1 MVGSMLG
8 MWRRGVSRRAVTGIA
23 AVLVGTAGLA
33 GCSAGG
39 GADLAA
45 GVRLAD
51 GQWRGGEFVVSA
63 AEPEHLVPAN
73 ATTTRDGQILSAL
86 FTGLVE
92 YDLETAEPRNAMAES
107 IHTDDQRRWTIRI
120 KPGWTFHNG
129 EPVTARSFVE
139 AWNFAAYAPNANGNA
154 TYFNKVEG
162 FAALQA
168 ERPATREM
176 TGLKVVDD
184 TTFTVALTDSFSQFP
199 ILLGFQAFY
208 PMPQAAYGDIRAYEE
223 APIGNGPFEMDGRWR
238 HDESIRLRRFA
249 AYEGTPAAADAVEF
263 RIYSKPGGG
272 YEDLLA
278 GNIDVA
284 HDVPPEQLAA
294 AQAEFKSGF
303 IERRTSAF
311 YYLGFP
317 LWDGTFGRKELRQA
331 ISLAIDRTVIVKAIY
346 DRSREPASSVIN
358 PVVPG
363 SRPDACRYCEY
374 DPVRARQLLDAAGGF
389 RGPLHL
395 WFSTS
400 AENQPAMEAVANM
413 LRTNLGIT
421 DIRFEVL
428 DFAQFL
434 SLVKAR
440 KVTGPFFSSWLM
452 DYPSPHTYIA
462 PLYTGGAPT
471 NRTGYA
477 NPLVDERIAEGDRA
491 PSIPAGIA
499 AYQAAEDVILE
510 DMPLIPLW
518 FGMTRAVHGD
528 RVKHAA
534 IDPFSRI
541 RVQDVQVVS

>member
-1 MVGSMLG
+1 VLG
-8 MWRRGVSRRAVTGIA
+8 IWPRTALVVVT
-23 AVLVGTAGLA
+23 LAGLV

-45 GVRLAD
+45 GQRLPD
-51 GQWRGGEFVVSA
+51 GQWRGGSFVVSA
-63 AEPEHLVPAN
+63 NEPEHLLPAN

-92 YDLETAEPRNAMAES
+92 YDPKTAEPRNAVAES
-107 IHTDDQRRWTIRI
+107 IHSDDQRLWTIRI
-120 KPGWTFHNG
+120 KSGWTFHNG
-129 EPVTARSFVE
+129 EPVTARSFVD
-139 AWNFAAYAPNANGNA
+139 AWNFAAYAPNANGNS
-154 TYFNKVEG
+154 TYFNKVAG
-162 FAALQA
+162 YDALQA
-168 ERPATREM
+168 QRPATRKM
-176 TGLKVVDD
+176 TGLRVVDD
-184 TTFTVALTDSFSQFP
+184 TTFTVRLTDNFSQFP
-199 ILLGFQAFY
+199 VLLGFQAFY
-208 PMPQAAYGDIRAYEE
+208 PMPQAAYRDIKAYEQ
-223 APIGNGPFEMDGRWR
+223 APIGNGPFEMDGRWQ
-238 HDESIRLRRFA
+238 HDEFIRLRRFA
-249 AYEGTPAAADAVEF
+249 AYQGTPAAADTVEF
-263 RIYSKPGGG
+263 RIYSKTSGG

-278 GNIDVA
+278 DNIDVA
-284 HDVPPEQLAA
+284 HDIPPEQVAV
-294 AQAEFKSGF
+294 AQAEFESGF

-317 LWDGTFGRKELRQA
+317 LWDSTFARKELRQA
-331 ISLAIDRTVIVKAIY
+331 ISMAIDRKAIVQAIY
-346 DRSREPASSVIN
+346 DRSREPAASIIN

-363 SRPDACRYCEY
+363 SRPDACEFCRY
-374 DPVRARQLLDAAGGF
+374 DPARARQLLAAAGGF
-389 RGPLHL
+389 GGPLTL

-413 LRTNLGIT
+413 IRTNLGIA

-477 NPLVDERIAEGDRA
+477 SRAVDAHIAEGDRA
-491 PSIPAGIA
+491 ASVAEGIA
-499 AYQAAEDVILE
+499 AYQAAEDVILDE
-510 DMPLIPLW
+510 LPTIPLW
-518 FGMTRAVHGD
+518 FGKTRAVHGD
-528 RVKHAA
+528 RVTHVA

-541 RVQDVQVVS
+541 RVQDVQVVG

>member
-1 MVGSMLG
+1 
-8 MWRRGVSRRAVTGIA
+8 MWRRGAGRRSVVALALGLLAVG
-23 AVLVGTAGLA
+23 

-39 GADLAA
+39 GASLAA
-45 GVRLAD
+45 GERLPD
-51 GQWRGGEFVVSA
+51 GQWRGGVFVVSA
-63 AEPEHLVPAN
+63 SEPEHLVPAN

-92 YDLETAEPRNAMAES
+92 YDLKTAEPRNAMAES
-107 IHTDDQRRWTIRI
+107 IDTDDQRHWTIRI

-129 EPVTARSFVE
+129 ELVTARSFVD
-139 AWNFAAYAPNANGNA
+139 AWNFAAYAPNGNGNSS
-154 TYFNKVEG
+154 YFNKVEG
-162 FAALQA
+162 YAALQA
-168 ERPATREM
+168 ERPTTREM
-176 TGLKVVDD
+176 TGLRVVDD
-184 TTFTVALTDSFSQFP
+184 TTFTVGLTDSFSQFP

-208 PMPQAAYGDIRAYEE
+208 PMPKAAYGDLRAYEE
-223 APIGNGPFEMDGRWR
+223 APIGNGPFELDGRWR

-249 AYEGTPAAADAVEF
+249 AYKGQPAAADAVEF

-284 HDVPPEQLAA
+284 TDVPPEQLAA
-294 AQAEFKSGF
+294 AHAEFKSGF

-317 LWDGTFGRKELRQA
+317 LWDNTFARKELRQA
-331 ISLAIDRTVIVKAIY
+331 ISLAIDRNVIVKAIY

-363 SRPDACRYCEY
+363 SRPDACRYCRY
-374 DPVRARQLLDAAGGF
+374 DPARARQLLAAAGGF

-434 SLVKAR
+434 SLVKTR

-462 PLYTGGAPT
+462 PLYTAGAPT

-477 NPLVDERIAEGDRA
+477 NPEVDRRIAEGDRA
-491 PSIPAGIA
+491 PSVAAGIA

-528 RVKHAA
+528 RVTQVA

-541 RVQDVQVVS
+541 RVQDVQVVG

>member
-1 MVGSMLG
+1 VLG
-8 MWRRGVSRRAVTGIA
+8 RGRGAARRAVA
-23 AVLVGTAGLA
+23 HSLAPVLLIAGLA

-39 GADLAA
+39 GTDLAA
-45 GVRLAD
+45 GTRLAD
-51 GQWRGGEFVVSA
+51 GEWRGGEFVVSA

-86 FTGLVE
+86 FTGLME
-92 YDLETAEPRNAMAES
+92 YDLKTAEARNAMAES
-107 IHTDDQRRWTIRI
+107 IHSDDQRHWTIRI
-120 KPGWTFHNG
+120 KGGWTFHNG
-129 EPVTARSFVE
+129 EPVTARSFVD
-139 AWNFAAYAPNANGNA
+139 AWNFAAYAPNANGNSS
-154 TYFNKVEG
+154 YFNKVEG
-162 FAALQA
+162 YAALQA
-168 ERPATREM
+168 ERPATKAM
-176 TGLKVVDD
+176 TGLRVVDD
-184 TTFTVALTDSFSQFP
+184 TTFTVTLTDSFSQFP

-208 PMPQAAYGDIRAYEE
+208 PMPQAAYADIRAYEE

-238 HDESIRLRRFA
+238 HDELIRLRRFA
-249 AYEGTPAAADAVEF
+249 AYKGTPAAADAVEF
-263 RIYSKPGGG
+263 RIYSKTSGG

-284 HDVPPEQLAA
+284 HDIPPEQIATA
-294 AQAEFKSGF
+294 KAEFKSGF

-317 LWDGTFGRKELRQA
+317 LWDGTFARKELRQA
-331 ISLAIDRTVIVKAIY
+331 FSLAIDRRVIVKAIY
-346 DRSREPASSVIN
+346 DGSREPAKSVIN

-363 SRPDACRYCEY
+363 SRPDACRHCDY
-374 DPVRARQLLDAAGGF
+374 DPARARELLAAAGGWK
-389 RGPLHL
+389 GPLHL

-400 AENQPAMEAVANM
+400 AENQPAMEALANM

-421 DIRFEVL
+421 DIRFEVN

-462 PLYTGGAPT
+462 PLYTAGAAT

-477 NPLVDERIAEGDRA
+477 NPNVDERIAAGDRA
-491 PSIPAGIA
+491 PSVADGIA
-499 AYQAAEDVILE
+499 AYQGAEDLILE

-528 RVKHAA
+528 RVTHVA

-541 RVQDVQVVS
+541 RVQDVQVVG

>member
-1 MVGSMLG
+1 VLG
-8 MWRRGVSRRAVTGIA
+8 TTR
-23 AVLVGTAGLA
+23 VLILTLA
-33 GCSAGG
+33 LVGCSAGG
-39 GADLAA
+39 GTKLAA
-45 GVRLAD
+45 GERLPD
-51 GQWRGGEFVVSA
+51 GQWRGGSFVVSA
-63 AEPEHLVPAN
+63 NEPEHLIPAN

-92 YDLETAEPRNAMAES
+92 YDPKTAEPRNAMAES
-107 IHTDDQRRWTIRI
+107 IHSDDQKLWIFRI
-120 KPGWTFHNG
+120 KSGWTFHNG
-129 EPVTARSFVE
+129 EPVTARSFVD
-139 AWNFAAYAPNANGNA
+139 AWNFAAYAPNANGNSS
-154 TYFNKVEG
+154 YFNKIEG
-162 FAALQA
+162 YAALQA
-168 ERPATREM
+168 ERPTTREM
-176 TGLKVVDD
+176 TGLRVIDD
-184 TTFTVALTDSFSQFP
+184 TTFTVQLKDSFSQFP

-208 PMPQAAYGDIRAYEE
+208 PMPQAAYRDDGGIRDGYEQ
-223 APIGNGPFEMDGRWR
+223 APIGNGPFEMDGRWQ
-238 HDESIRLRRFA
+238 HDEFIRLRRFA
-249 AYEGTPAAADAVEF
+249 AYKGTPAAADTVEF
-263 RIYSKPGGG
+263 RIYSKTSGG

-278 GNIDVA
+278 DNIDVA
-284 HDVPPEQLAA
+284 HDIPPEQVAV

-317 LWDGTFGRKELRQA
+317 LWDSTFARKELRQA
-331 ISLAIDRTVIVKAIY
+331 ISMAIDRDLIVQAIY
-346 DRSREPASSVIN
+346 DRSREPAASIIN

-363 SRPDACRYCEY
+363 SRPDACEYCRY
-374 DPVRARQLLDAAGGF
+374 DPARARQLLAEAGGF
-389 RGPLHL
+389 AGPLTL

-413 LRTNLGIT
+413 IRTNLGIT

-477 NPLVDERIAEGDRA
+477 NPEVDRRIAEGDRA
-491 PSIPAGIA
+491 PTIPTGIE

-510 DMPLIPLW
+510 DMPLIPMW
-518 FGMTRAVHGD
+518 YGMTRAVHGD
-528 RVKHAA
+528 RVKHVA

-541 RVQDVQVVS
+541 RVQDVQVAG

>member
-1 MVGSMLG
+1 MVL
-8 MWRRGVSRRAVTGIA
+8 AF
-23 AVLVGTAGLA
+23 VLLAAGLT
-33 GCSAGG
+33 GCSPGG
-39 GADLAA
+39 GAKLAA
-45 GVRLAD
+45 GERLAD

-92 YDLETAEPRNAMAES
+92 YDLQTAEPHNATAES
-107 IHTDDQRRWTIRI
+107 IRSDDQRLWTIRI

-129 EPVTARSFVE
+129 EPVTARSFVD
-139 AWNFAAYAPNANGNA
+139 AWNFAAYAPNGNGNA
-154 TYFNKVEG
+154 NYFSKVAG
-162 FAALQA
+162 YAALQA
-168 ERPATREM
+168 ERPATKEM
-176 TGLKVVDD
+176 TGLRVVDD
-184 TTFTVALTDSFSQFP
+184 TTFTVQLTDSFSQFP

-208 PMPQAAYGDIRAYEE
+208 PMPQAAYGDIKGYEE
-223 APIGNGPFEMDGRWR
+223 APIGNGPFKMDGRWR
-238 HDESIRLRRFA
+238 HDEFIRLSRFA
-249 AYEGTPAAADAVEF
+249 AYRGTPAPADAVEF

-284 HDVPPEQLAA
+284 QDIPPEQLAA
-294 AQAEFKSGF
+294 AQAEFKSGL

-317 LWDGTFGRKELRQA
+317 LWDNAFARKELRQA
-331 ISLAIDRTVIVKAIY
+331 FSLAIDRNVIVRAIY
-346 DRSREPASSVIN
+346 DRSRAPAASVIN

-363 SRPDACRYCEY
+363 SRPDACRSCHY
-374 DPVRARQLLDAAGGF
+374 DPARARQLLAAAGGW

-434 SLVKAR
+434 SKVKAR
-440 KVTGPFFSSWLM
+440 QVNGPFFSSWLM

-462 PLYTGGAPT
+462 PLYTGGAAT

-477 NPLVDERIAEGDRA
+477 NAEVDRRIAEGDRA
-491 PSIPAGIA
+491 PSVEAGIA

-510 DMPLIPLW
+510 DMPLIPMW

-528 RVKHAA
+528 RVKHVA

-541 RVQDVQVVS
+541 RVQDVQVVG

>member
-1 MVGSMLG
+1 MR
-8 MWRRGVSRRAVTGIA
+8 RRGAGRPGVGAVALALLIG
-23 AVLVGTAGLA
+23 GLT
-33 GCSAGG
+33 GCSPGG
-39 GADLAA
+39 GTSLAA
-45 GVRLAD
+45 GERLPD
-51 GQWRGGEFVVSA
+51 GQWRGGAFVVSA
-63 AEPEHLVPAN
+63 SEPEHLVPAN

-92 YDLETAEPRNAMAES
+92 YDLRTAEPRNAMAES
-107 IHTDDQRRWTIRI
+107 IHSDDQRRWTIRI

-129 EPVTARSFVE
+129 EPVTARSFVD
-139 AWNFAAYAPNANGNA
+139 AWNFAAYAPNANGNS

-162 FAALQA
+162 YAALQA
-168 ERPATREM
+168 NPPTADEM
-176 TGLKVVDD
+176 TGLRVVDD
-184 TTFTVALTDSFSQFP
+184 TTFTVQLTDSFSQFP
-199 ILLGFQAFY
+199 VLLGFQAFY
-208 PMPQAAYGDIRAYEE
+208 PMPQAAYRDIKAYEQ

-238 HDESIRLRRFA
+238 HDEFIRLRRFA
-249 AYEGTPAAADAVEF
+249 AYKGTPAWADAVEF

-284 HDVPPEQLAA
+284 HDIPPEQVAA

-317 LWDGTFGRKELRQA
+317 LWDKRFARKELRQA
-331 ISLAIDRTVIVKAIY
+331 ISLAIDRKAIVKAIY
-346 DRSREPASSVIN
+346 DRSREPAASVIN

-363 SRPDACRYCEY
+363 SRPDACRYCRY
-374 DPVRARQLLDAAGGF
+374 DPARARELLAAAGGF
-389 RGPLHL
+389 GGPLHL

-477 NPLVDERIAEGDRA
+477 NPEVDRRIAEGDRA

-528 RVKHAA
+528 RVSHVA

-541 RVQDVQVVS
+541 RVQDVQVVG